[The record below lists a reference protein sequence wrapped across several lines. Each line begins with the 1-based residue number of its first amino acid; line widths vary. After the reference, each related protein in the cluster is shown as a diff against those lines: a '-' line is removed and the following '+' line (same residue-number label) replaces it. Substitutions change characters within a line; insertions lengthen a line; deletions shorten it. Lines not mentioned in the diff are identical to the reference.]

1 MIVAFDAVARNFEML
16 LMMAFDS
23 QTLALRRVGWLAV
36 DLTPQGWQV
45 SHVAEHPEGPLK
57 ETDHA

>member
-1 MIVAFDAVARNFEML
+1 
-16 LMMAFDS
+16 MAFDS